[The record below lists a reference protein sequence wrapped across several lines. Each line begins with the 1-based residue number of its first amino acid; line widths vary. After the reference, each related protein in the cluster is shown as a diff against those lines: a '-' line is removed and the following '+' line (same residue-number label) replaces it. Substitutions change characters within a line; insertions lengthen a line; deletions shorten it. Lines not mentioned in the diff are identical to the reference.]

1 MHISMVK
8 SNRLCMLQSLTA
20 LLHSPTDIFLTSLH
34 NMKKQ
39 SLHASYIFY
48 YIHKWTYVFK
58 WNSELISAHIQSTF
72 KCHIVCLNVQFINI
86 TTYGRLFNVISKCV
100 VYAIL
105 IYRYV
110 FSCIGQFDF
119 GLILTIFNVQSERR
133 CAAQWHSR
141 LTRNVS
147 VVGSSPIKG
156 PRCVLEQETVSL
168 LLSTGWFQERII

>member
-1 MHISMVK
+1 
-8 SNRLCMLQSLTA
+8 MLQSLTA
-20 LLHSPTDIFLTSLH
+20 LLHSATDIFLTSLH

-72 KCHIVCLNVQFINI
+72 KCHIVCLNVQFINNI
-86 TTYGRLFNVISKCV
+86 WKIIKCYQQMCCICNNYISLFF
-100 VYAIL
+100 L
-105 IYRYV
+105 
-110 FSCIGQFDF
+110 CIGQFDF

-133 CAAQWHSR
+133 CSAQWHSR

-147 VVGSSPIKG
+147 VVGSSPIKATLC
-156 PRCVLEQETVSL
+156 P
-168 LLSTGWFQERII
+168 